1 MDIVKANKFKLDL
14 LIQKLS
20 DLITMYLDKGIL
32 NGSVDNQDLINLK
45 EKLNEYFA
53 KYPQN

>member
-20 DLITMYLDKGIL
+20 DLITMYVERNTLE
-32 NGSVDNQDLINLK
+32 GSVDNQDLLNLK
-45 EKLNEYFA
+45 DRLNEYFT
-53 KYPQN
+53 KYPNA